1 MFSELTFSEVIH
13 LKNKCLSDQVFGCN
27 LASLCQRENGTVP
40 KFVKLCIEH
49 VEEHGKRMLP
59 SVVFHIKQNSSFVS
73 DQNPLGWTSKM
84 AQLVKC

>member
-1 MFSELTFSEVIH
+1 MFSKVIH
-13 LKNKCLSDQVFGCN
+13 LKNKSLSDQVFGSN

-59 SVVFHIKQNSSFVS
+59 SFVFHIKQNSSLF
-73 DQNPLGWTSKM
+73 QTKIPRAGP
-84 AQLVKC
+84 VKWLSW